1 MRTLLSLVITSSLL
15 APVSAWAAD
24 GAVSILGQKQTAKIL
39 EFPDMSLNQM
49 DYRGIKVEFALSGES
64 ALRTIQPIKV
74 PLTCNGE
81 AVSISQLE
89 VSYETPKILLRVKDS
104 VHNTFKFNKALPS
117 EEKLVLGQAECGAK
131 NDLNA
136 LEANFRSKS
145 ADWLKGINRQALQN
159 ARQRVDTFVQENTVV
174 TYKPLEITSFQI
186 RSENGEF
193 SNINQAYDIATKAYA
208 MVEEKDA
215 LSEPVEGIK
224 GAIEVWE
231 MAMGNAQLNSRTDAK
246 KIKAAI
252 AYNLSGAY
260 WLSMNYMQASA
271 YHKLA
276 QMLNEE
282 SGATLKLPNYQARI
296 DRQLR
301 NRSLSNNVPNTP
313 VAMVTLE
320 RMGSEYLKHA
330 DIVEITPEHFNAND
344 RQVSSANTTIIYPLG
359 TPE

>member
-1 MRTLLSLVITSSLL
+1 MRTLLSLVISSSLL
-15 APVSAWAAD
+15 APIYAVAAD
-24 GAVSILGQKQTAKIL
+24 SAVSILGQKQTAKIL

-49 DYRGIKVEFALSGES
+49 DYRGISVEFAVSGES
-64 ALRTIQPIKV
+64 SMRTIQPIKV

-81 AVSISQLE
+81 TVSINQLE
-89 VSYETPKILLRVKDS
+89 VSYETPKILVRVKDS
-104 VHNTFKFNKALPS
+104 VHNTFKFNKALPN
-117 EEKLVLGQAECGAK
+117 EEKLLLGEAGCGAK

-145 ADWLKGINRQALQN
+145 TDWLKGITRQTLQN
-159 ARQRVDTFVQENTVV
+159 AKHKVEAFVQENTVV
-174 TYKPLEITSFQI
+174 SYKPLEITSFQI
-186 RSENGEF
+186 RSDNGEF
-193 SNINQAYDIATKAYA
+193 SNVNQAYDIATKAFA

-231 MAMGNAQLNSRTDAK
+231 MAMGNPHLNSRTDAK

-276 QMLNEE
+276 HILNEE
-282 SGATLKLPNYQARI
+282 SGATLKLPDYQARI

-330 DIVEITPEHFNAND
+330 DIVELTSEHFNAND
-344 RQVSSANTTIIYPLG
+344 RQVSAANTTVIYPLG